1 LKESAEMIG
10 TILGNR
16 YELLEKI
23 GEGGMAEVY
32 KAKCHLLNRYVAVKI
47 LKKEFV
53 NDEEFVGKF
62 KREASSAAA
71 LSGTNIVNVYDVGSE
86 EDINYIVMELIEG
99 KTLKGIIREK
109 GKMNSNEVL
118 NIAVQIAKA
127 LECAHKN
134 NIIHRDIKPQNILV
148 TDDGVVKVTDFGIAK
163 ATDTSTI
170 TNTSKVIGT
179 AHYFSPEQARGS
191 FVDCRSDIYSL
202 GIVIYEMVTGKVPYD
217 AENAVSV
224 ALKHIE
230 ETVIPP
236 KQINDKIPDSLNNLI
251 LKAIEKQPIKRYQT
265 IKAMIE
271 DLLMIENDYNY
282 DIVTNDLE
290 DDKTRVMEPVTSS
303 KVNFKKNIQRR
314 KKKTAII
321 ITASLL
327 VIVIGF
333 LGGWI
338 FGKVRGT
345 GIDSHPKSIVIVPD
359 IVGDNVEEAEAKVR
373 AEGLK
378 FVVGETEQSDMP
390 KDTVILSSPNGGI
403 KVESDTEVRVILS
416 SGPEGIPVR
425 DYRDL
430 NIITVKGLIESS
442 GLTVGEITGEYN
454 DTVPKQAV
462 IRQSPEPDTMLMK
475 DDKID
480 LVVSKG
486 PKMKTT
492 VVPPVSELT
501 LNEAAT
507 ILQLKKLELGNKTEV
522 VTDKKEL
529 DGLIFSQ
536 SIEAGSEVK
545 EGTVI
550 NVSYYKYDPMEVQ
563 RVDVPK
569 FVGMTVIQ
577 AKLEAEKRNIKLE
590 VYGEN
595 TDIIKEQD
603 KEVGSRIYL
612 GETVKLTVEK

>member
-1 LKESAEMIG
+1 MIG

-16 YELLEKI
+16 YELLQKI

-62 KREASSAAA
+62 KKEASSAAA

-86 EDINYIVMELIEG
+86 EQVNYIVMELIEG
-99 KTLKGIIREK
+99 KTLKAIIREK
-109 GKMNSNEVL
+109 GRMSSNEAL
-118 NIAVQIAKA
+118 NVAVQIAKA

-134 NIIHRDIKPQNILV
+134 NIVHRDIKPQNILV
-148 TDDGVVKVTDFGIAK
+148 TDDGIVKVTDFGIAK
-163 ATDTSTI
+163 VTDTSTI
-170 TNTSKVIGT
+170 TNTSKIMGT

-191 FVDCRSDIYSL
+191 IVDHTSDIYSL

-217 AENAVSV
+217 AENAVCV

-236 KQINDKIPDSLNNLI
+236 KQINDKIPNSLNDLI
-251 LKAIEKQPIKRYQT
+251 LKAIEKEPIKRYQT
-265 IKAMIE
+265 IKEMIK
-271 DLLMIENDYNY
+271 DLLMIESDYNY

-290 DDKTRVMEPVTSS
+290 DDKTRIMEPVTS
-303 KVNFKKNIQRR
+303 KKINLKKNIRR
-314 KKKTAII
+314 RNKKIPIII
-321 ITASLL
+321 ITSAL
-327 VIVIGF
+327 VIIIGF
-333 LGGWI
+333 LGGWV
-338 FGKVRGT
+338 FGKVRGS
-345 GIDSHPKSIVIVPD
+345 GIDLHPKSVSIVPN
-359 IVGDNVEEAEAKVR
+359 IVGLNVKEAKAKVIK
-373 AEGLK
+373 EGLK
-378 FVVGETEQSDMP
+378 FVEGETEQSDMP

-403 KVESDTEVRVILS
+403 KVEPDTEVRVIIS
-416 SGPEGIPVR
+416 SGPQGIKVR
-425 DYRDL
+425 DYRSL
-430 NIITVKGLIESS
+430 NIITVKGLIINR
-442 GLTVGEITGEYN
+442 GLSVGKITDDYS

-462 IRQSPEPDTMLMK
+462 IWQSVEPDTMLMK
-475 DDKID
+475 GDKID

-486 PKMKTT
+486 PKMKIA
-492 VVPPVSELT
+492 VVPQLSELS

-507 ILQLKKLELGNKTEV
+507 ILELKKLKLGDNKIEA

-536 SIEAGSEVK
+536 SIEKGNEVK

-563 RVDVPK
+563 RIDVPK

-590 VYGEN
+590 VYGDN
-595 TDIIKEQD
+595 TDKVTKQD

-612 GETVKLTVEK
+612 GDVVKLTVEKQ